1 MRKPEKFPKKS
12 WLGVALATI
21 VLGLVPVVLT
31 VKGLFFPLG
40 AVACVGLALVV
51 VIVYVSPYMAS
62 RISRKRERSYPAKT
76 CELEVPTRL
85 VTAAV
90 LDRLEKDFGS
100 RRDTQ
105 VVRRDSVLE
114 IYTGS
119 EYRLRMRGVFSA
131 TGRDALP
138 VLTMV
143 MPRET
148 PSGSEVRIV
157 SSDELGWFIGNQGER
172 VSDVAESAVSGMA
185 QRVAQLVQD
194 GAQVHHGNEVDGP
207 GARGLRG
214 TLRKAAALG
223 LLARRGNAMRD

>member
-12 WLGVALATI
+12 WLGIALATI
-21 VLGLVPVVLT
+21 VLGILPVVLT
-31 VKGLFFPLG
+31 VRGLFPPLG
-40 AVACVGLALVV
+40 GVACVGLALVV
-51 VIVYVSPYMAS
+51 VIVYVSPNMAS
-62 RISRKRERSYPAKT
+62 RISRKRERSYPART

-85 VTAAV
+85 ATAAV
-90 LDRLEKDFGS
+90 LDRLEREFGS

-114 IYTGS
+114 IYSGS
-119 EYRLRMRGVFSA
+119 EYRLRMHGVFSA

-157 SSDELGWFIGNQGER
+157 SADELGWFIGNQGER
-172 VSDVAESAVSGMA
+172 VSDVAEATVSGMV
-185 QRVAQLVQD
+185 QLVAQLVQD
-194 GAQVHHGNEVDGP
+194 GAQGP
-207 GARGLRG
+207 E
-214 TLRKAAALG
+214 
-223 LLARRGNAMRD
+223 

>member
-1 MRKPEKFPKKS
+1 MRKPEKFPRTS

-21 VLGLVPVVLT
+21 VLGILPVVLT
-31 VKGLFFPLG
+31 VEGHVPPLG
-40 AVACVGLALVV
+40 AVACGGLALVV

-62 RISRKRERSYPAKT
+62 RISRRRERSYPAKT
-76 CELEVPTRL
+76 YELEVPTRL
-85 VTAAV
+85 ATAAV
-90 LDRLEKDFGS
+90 LDRLEQEFGS

-114 IYTGS
+114 IYSGS

-138 VLTMV
+138 VLTRV

-157 SSDELGWFIGNQGER
+157 SSDELGWFVGSQGER
-172 VSDVAESAVSGMA
+172 ISDVAEATVSGMA
-185 QRVAQLVQD
+185 QQVAQLVQE
-194 GAQVHHGNEVDGP
+194 GVQGP
-207 GARGLRG
+207 TGEWS
-214 TLRKAAALG
+214 
-223 LLARRGNAMRD
+223 